1 MLKTLYDTDCTT
13 FSPQGKLFQV
23 DYAQEAV
30 KLGSVC
36 LGLRNSTHAVKPSF
50 RSSVQ
55 LKDNRMN

>member
-23 DYAQEAV
+23 DYALEAV

-36 LGLRNSTHAVKPSF
+36 LGLRSQNFSVFFPNS
-50 RSSVQ
+50 RSYV
-55 LKDNRMN
+55 L